1 MSLAAGVV
9 DVRNDW
15 RMVDLALR
23 GIARQRAALD
33 ADEARWLREA
43 ECLEIWRPLGM
54 VSALDYMERVLGYT
68 PHAAHER
75 LRVARALADLPVL
88 DAAFARGQLAFSA
101 VRELTRVATRATEAA
116 WVNSA
121 LGKNVRQIEELV
133 AGHAPGDQPGDPAN
147 PDLRRRTV
155 RFELLP
161 ETFARLRQAQTALA
175 DEHGSRLDD
184 DQLVTALCDAVLD
197 RAPAGE
203 PTGRAKFQIATLIC
217 ARCKQGWQ
225 EGSGLSVAID
235 AAAVERALC
244 DAQHVG
250 SIDGDQPVRATQDV
264 PPSVVRFVWRR
275 DGGRCQTPGC
285 RSARG
290 LEIHHIVHR
299 ADGGMHD
306 PSNLR
311 LQCSACHLAL
321 HRDTLA
327 ITGARDELV
336 AHRPNEP
343 TSHVGPTNRGATL
356 TRTHPVV
363 AHHRPNEPRSHV
375 GPTKL
380 DATIRKSHVGPTKLD
395 ETIIRT
401 QARDALVQLGFR
413 PAIARAA
420 VDDACRCLGVG
431 AALEAVIRE
440 ALRRCPRPTTS

>member
-1 MSLAAGVV
+1 MAARVIADV
-9 DVRNDW
+9 DVHEDW
-15 RMVDLALR
+15 RTVDRALR

-43 ECLEIWRPLGM
+43 ERLRIWRPLGM

-75 LRVARALADLPVL
+75 LRVARALADLPAL
-88 DAAFARGQLAFSA
+88 EAAFARGQLAFSA
-101 VRELTRVATRATEAA
+101 VRELTRVATPATEAA
-116 WVNSA
+116 WVRSA
-121 LGKNVRQIEELV
+121 IGKNVRQIEELV

-155 RFELLP
+155 RFDLSP
-161 ETFARLRQAQTALA
+161 ETFARLRQAQAVLA

-197 RAPAGE
+197 CAPSGE

-217 ARCKQGWQ
+217 GRCKQGWQ
-225 EGSGLSVAID
+225 EGSGVSVAID
-235 AAAVERALC
+235 AGAVERALC

-290 LEIHHIVHR
+290 LEIHHIVGR
-299 ADGGMHD
+299 ADGGTHE

-343 TSHVGPTNRGATL
+343 KSHVGPTAPSHATMA
-356 TRTHPVV
+356 RSHAVV

-380 DATIRKSHVGPTKLD
+380 DATITRA
-395 ETIIRT
+395 
-401 QARDALVQLGFR
+401 QARDALVKLGWN

-420 VDDACRCLGVG
+420 VDGACTYLGED
-431 AALEAVIRE
+431 AALETVIRE
-440 ALRRCPRPTTS
+440 ALRRCPRPTTSA